1 MSLLSSDF
9 YPLDE
14 FYAAR
19 GVTLPAIRRLP
30 ATELPEPYRQ
40 LLAHDGDMTSRL
52 EKFHH
57 DKIRI
62 QLLERRVN
70 DGAYFRE
77 VTLWTEQR
85 AVEFGAIKI
94 MMDLFPPEAQREI
107 REEKEPLGKILVR
120 HGVAF
125 ASQPRLYLGL
135 MSDGFI
141 NGVLGLEEPRFLYG
155 RRNTLV
161 DSWSRP
167 LAEIVE
173 ILPPTVARRLVA
185 DATPDLSSSFQS

>member
-1 MSLLSSDF
+1 VSLLSSDF

-19 GVTLPAIRRLP
+19 GMELPLIRRLQ
-30 ATELPEPYRQ
+30 AMDLPEPYRQ
-40 LLAHDGDMTSRL
+40 LLAHEGDMTSRL

-57 DKIRI
+57 DRIRI
-62 QLLERRVN
+62 QLLERRTG

-77 VTLWTEQR
+77 VTLWAEQKV
-85 AVEFGAIKI
+85 VEFGAIKI
-94 MMDLFPPEAQREI
+94 MIDLFPTQAQREI
-107 REEKEPLGKILVR
+107 RQEKEPLGKILVR

-125 ASQPRLYLGL
+125 SSQPRIFLGL
-135 MSDGFI
+135 MSDAFI
-141 NGVLGLEEPRFLYG
+141 SGLLSLKEPSFLYG

-161 DSWSRP
+161 DSRNRP

-173 ILPPTVARRLVA
+173 ILPPTAARRVA
-185 DATPDLSSSFQS
+185 AGAAADLSSSFRS